1 MSNMTIER
9 ALELYPYLSKLDKDD
24 LMRFFMDLTKFLL
37 VGKKDDGMEHVL
49 DGIITFMKDAFENK
63 K

>member
-1 MSNMTIER
+1 MTIER

-37 VGKKDDGMEHVL
+37 VGKKDDGMEHVF
-49 DGIITFMKDAFENK
+49 DGIITFMKNAFESKN
-63 K
+63 